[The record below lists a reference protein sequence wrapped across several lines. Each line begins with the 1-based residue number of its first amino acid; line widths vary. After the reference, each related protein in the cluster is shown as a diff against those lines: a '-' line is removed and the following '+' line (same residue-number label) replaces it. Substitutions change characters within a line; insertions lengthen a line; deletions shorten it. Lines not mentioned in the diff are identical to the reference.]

1 MPSRA
6 QSLRNRMTDHERLV
20 WYVLR
25 GWREQGFHFRR
36 QAPIGGFIVD
46 FVCHKYRL
54 VIEIDG
60 SQHGFEDNSK
70 RDAARDT
77 WLRSEGYEV
86 LRVWNVDVRENLD
99 GVMDGIYAAVCELRR
114 RQEHDAS

>member
-6 QSLRNRMTDHERLV
+6 QSLRNNMTDHERLV

-25 GWREQGFHFRR
+25 GWRERGFHFRR
-36 QAPIGGFIVD
+36 QAPIGNFIVD
-46 FVCHKYRL
+46 FVCHRYRL

-60 SQHGFEDNSK
+60 SQHDFAGNREQDAR
-70 RDAARDT
+70 RDA
-77 WLRSEGYEV
+77 WLRGEGYEV